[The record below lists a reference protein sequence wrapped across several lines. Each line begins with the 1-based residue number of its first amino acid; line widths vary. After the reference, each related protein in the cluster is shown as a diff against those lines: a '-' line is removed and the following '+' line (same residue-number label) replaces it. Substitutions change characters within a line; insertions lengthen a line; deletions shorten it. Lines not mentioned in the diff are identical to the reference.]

1 MWFDEKPHLPYG
13 TIASGPPSTAADL
26 FKVNFDSR
34 QDIENW
40 NSTERML
47 EEIYDR
53 RNKEIMDA
61 TGKELPNPMR
71 AARPTST
78 MDGFDLDPTPFD
90 PEGDW
95 QRSLKELAGQY
106 PDKAGVLQPDF
117 DPRDE
122 IRQRRRES
130 EDRMMD
136 ALSRRGRIEWNAIP
150 FVSPLAAEVANL
162 AYDPVGSAAIMAGQ
176 MAGMYN
182 SPVDVIP
189 NLFIGLAGGPTQSL
203 LKNALKAAVSNVA
216 LQAAYEPGVQARR
229 ADAGLESGWE
239 QAFQNLAGAFVMG
252 GVIDPVIRAPIRYGR
267 IAAGSTETFGG
278 VFRDAPPPLAPK
290 LPGDL
295 TPETLNQ
302 ALAGDQAAVEKVVEA
317 MGLQENPTVRGA
329 LQQIEQEAGL
339 RAEGVDGPDADDA
352 LSQAIAAARNSEEPL
367 PGPFD
372 PELDSARQQ
381 RVVAIET
388 ELETLRQGGVENA
401 DRIAT
406 LEQERARLRNEL
418 EAKAREAAIA
428 DDAPETVQ
436 KLTADGKPVSGTRIK
451 TADLTVD
458 RQQFPSRSSP
468 QALANRPGWDPLAAG
483 RILVWERTD
492 GSKVVVDGRNR
503 VDYAKKTGTDEVEGY
518 VYREADGWTA
528 GDMQVQAAL
537 KSLRDGKI
545 TDPVDAALV
554 LRARPELV
562 TRDLAANGQ
571 KSKLVRSLT
580 RLSPAAFERVVA
592 GEVEPVWGGM
602 VADLVARADQ
612 HDRILTDLAALNPRT
627 QREGRLAIAELL
639 RVPRDAATHA
649 MILDVE
655 AGYGPGVLEAR
666 VAVLDI
672 AMRDLQTDKRTF
684 DTVVKQAQRLVEEGN
699 QLLPTANV
707 ARAGANELAMG
718 MLNYLVNQGGP
729 VANLLNEAALA
740 VATQGLSPKLAGAAF
755 AGRLRQI
762 MQGDALAAVFKTQ
775 EPPLRIDEPWGKD
788 ALRQVEEA
796 EAALR
801 GAIEKAR
808 TKEIDDDTEAL
819 FALAR
824 YEDENP
830 LNREAKAVT
839 QALRTLEDAMKRE
852 GRNSTEI
859 AAEIKQQFGLD
870 VDPERIET
878 GEVWWRIGDVMRREA
893 DLSDLFGRTEN
904 EVLGQLG
911 EDIYVDLDRL
921 EAPELPEGI
930 DPAELVSRINERPDA
945 PQIMADIAA
954 NPQDA
959 PRIIGLALTDDIVA
973 RATQMYLEQDM
984 GPAEIAATLMRETR
998 KYVRLDQLT
1007 KLLTEADQ
1015 RARGGNQRRVWSEV
1029 MTEMIQS
1036 VADRLTSGVK
1046 LAEQLGLQAQQVYN
1060 RRSDLKKAGKAVPE
1074 LAGTWK
1080 AEDRLWWSE
1089 NPEAVAALQ
1098 SPEIRRMTAPDAAEV
1113 LGKQFGAK
1121 LTPLSIRSARSRYG
1135 ASSQSAAP
1143 ARMVTINR
1151 GDGKQV
1157 FRVVRGS
1164 KVEYTTTNAEKAKAR
1179 LNELLVKSIDDDT
1192 DTVFALPRDTDGQPS
1207 DRGQSASTGGR
1218 PATGDGPGETGAL
1231 SPGRPGETDAR
1242 VQRFPVG
1249 SGGSYAVL
1257 APRGAGPDGTR
1268 SWDLKVFSPTATAVP
1283 SEGASSTVTRNAW
1296 RSVGNQIAKLEL
1308 EERAAG
1314 PWDATDTPILLTV
1327 RNVEVRKDR
1336 QGQGVGTALYDA
1348 IEAHFGVQLVPSGF
1362 LKEGGFKFWQKRN
1375 PDAVKHYQYVPHQDT
1390 YMSPNQIVGHYKL
1403 TKRALMFAADDLDR
1417 NNLKTAVRELKGAID
1432 AIDWAEV
1439 SDQRLRS
1446 EFALPR
1452 TGEAPSGIEIGKYG
1466 FTPEAQARIAL
1477 IRERVQAVFDRLP
1490 PAVKGNLIDSLT
1502 YGGKDVDGSF
1512 NPTDAMVWVSLRA
1525 QDPERVAMHEEIHV
1539 LRKLKL
1545 LTDDEYNVLVQY
1557 ANQIGARKTY
1567 DIDKRYKKIYE
1578 RKFGKGARL
1587 EQALVEEM
1595 ASEMA
1600 ADYKTGTRF
1609 SPAIDRILA
1618 KIIDVLDQ
1626 VFRAVSG
1633 LGFRQV
1639 TDVFRPV
1646 LSVEQ
1651 VMQRI
1656 RSGEVG
1662 RRPADLSGLGRRD
1675 GTGQILQQ
1683 DRATG
1688 QAMRRELDSLGFY
1701 SKLDEV
1707 LGTFG
1712 PKDKVT
1718 TATLAQR
1725 GVKAAEL
1732 EARGLG
1738 QMLADGKAV
1747 PVADLRAAAEQNK
1760 VQLKQS
1766 VYRGKPY
1773 DPYDDNQSVTSS
1785 RPAKWAQYS
1794 LDPDNLTYRETVI
1807 HLPDSKDAASQ
1818 RVNAAAEAAKQWIR
1832 DRGEDPAD
1840 YEYKMP
1846 EDYVTLAVDKFGM
1859 PRPEGF
1865 DADIRAVTDLAKAS
1879 ADKNFRSG
1887 HFPEP
1892 NIVGH
1897 MMTSMTTH
1905 QGKSVYTIDQIQS
1918 DWGQKLRD
1926 GGVRD
1931 EAKIAE
1937 WKNKLT
1943 AATKAVEAEAVK
1955 ATAELDGLGV
1965 PPTGMAPG
1973 PLQTSAGDAN
1983 IRIHRVLN
1991 EYRRIEAAGDSAK
2004 IGEALAVVD
2013 AVDAIRARLDKLEQE
2028 RYRIE
2033 AELKTYEAT
2042 PAGNPLVNTT
2052 DQWVTTT
2059 LRRAITQAV
2068 EANADYIAIPSG
2080 DTVLG
2085 YNPGD
2090 TKGMREFYGATRVR
2104 DAARLAEVEAKLP
2117 DARRALKAA
2126 EDASDETRARNAKQ
2140 TTPNSAK
2147 ELVGAREALKA
2158 AHRVV
2163 DDLLKQKAALEEA
2176 SDKLLTGIVPKNLA
2190 KLLGTK
2196 GERIDTLDSPSG
2208 KTGLGK
2214 GFTLFPLTDEMKM
2227 RVRFEGM
2234 PMFSI
2239 RAFHGSPHDF
2249 DRFDLSKIGT
2259 GEGAQAY
2266 GHGLY
2271 FAESEGV
2278 AKQYRTDLRSRIPDI
2293 ELSRA
2298 GVSDDVALQ
2307 AKTYLSSSGN
2317 DPLEASRK
2325 LRAVADKAYEDLRPD
2340 ILKAADAYERAA
2352 QHPGRMYEVR
2362 IDADPNDFLDWDKP
2376 LSQQSEKVREAFRD
2390 TLEPIAQKYEQ
2401 ARAGL
2406 ADVEPRYR
2414 DAAMRSADQSI
2425 ADARAGNM
2433 TVGHYLDVL
2442 AKGSGNAEA
2451 SRRLKEIGIPGIKYL
2466 DQGSRGSGEGTYNFV
2481 VFDDSIIKIV
2491 AKDGQPLDDGTL
2503 ASGLKETDRLG
2514 TEADLISVCRR

>member
-40 NSTERML
+40 NSTERMF

-106 PDKAGVLQPDF
+106 PDKAGLLQPDF
-117 DPRDE
+117 APRDE

-278 VFRDAPPPLAPK
+278 VFRDAPPPAPK

-317 MGLQENPTVRGA
+317 LGLQDNPTVRGA
-329 LQQIEQEAGL
+329 LQQIEQEVGL
-339 RAEGVDGPDADDA
+339 RAEGVDGPDAVDA

-381 RVVAIET
+381 RVAAIET

-428 DDAPETVQ
+428 DDAPETVH

-458 RQQFPSRSSP
+458 RQQFPSRSDP
-468 QALANRPGWDPLAAG
+468 AALANRPGWDPLAAG

-788 ALRQVEEA
+788 ALRQIEEA

-893 DLSDLFGRTEN
+893 DISDLFGRTEN

-1007 KLLTEADQ
+1007 KLLSEADQ

-1029 MTEMIQS
+1029 MTEMIQN

-1046 LAEQLGLQAQQVYN
+1046 LAEQLGLRAQQVYN

-1098 SPEIRRMTAPDAAEV
+1098 SPEIRGMTAPDAAEV

-1192 DTVFALPRDTDGQPS
+1192 DTVFALPRESDGQPS
-1207 DRGQSASTGGR
+1207 DRGEGAPTGSR
-1218 PATGDGPGETGAL
+1218 PAAGDGPGESGAL
-1231 SPGRPGETDAR
+1231 SPGRPGEADAR

-1249 SGGSYAVL
+1249 GGGAYAVL

-1283 SEGASSTVTRNAW
+1283 SEGASATVTRNAW

-1362 LKEGGFKFWQKRN
+1362 LKEGGFKFWSKRN

-1403 TKRALMFAADDLDR
+1403 TKRALMFASDDLDR
-1417 NNLKTAVRELKGAID
+1417 NNLKTAVRELKNAVD
-1432 AIDWAEV
+1432 AIEWAEV

-1452 TGEAPSGIEIGKYG
+1452 AGEAPSSIEIGKYG

-1502 YGGKDVDGSF
+1502 YGGKDVDGTFSAV
-1512 NPTDAMVWVSLRA
+1512 DAMVWVSLRA

-1539 LRKLKL
+1539 LRKLNV
-1545 LTDDEYNVLVQY
+1545 LTDDEYNVLVEHTIQ
-1557 ANQIGARKTY
+1557 AGHRKTY
-1567 DIDKRYKKIYE
+1567 DINKRYKKIYE

-1587 EQALVEEM
+1587 EQALVEETV
-1595 ASEMA
+1595 AEMA

-1707 LGTFG
+1707 LAGFG

-1725 GVKAAEL
+1725 GVKASEL
-1732 EARGLG
+1732 EARGVID
-1738 QMLADGKAV
+1738 MLADGKAAS
-1747 PVADLRAAAEQNK
+1747 VADLQRVAAENPVDLMEAQRLSGALAADKRDQYLALQDRIDALPQTGQPDDREGFRWGRERLTRRELEAAQNA
-1760 VQLKQS
+1760 LT
-1766 VYRGKPY
+1766 GG
-1773 DPYDDNQSVTSS
+1773 
-1785 RPAKWAQYS
+1785 RPLSEAAKWQRYS
-1794 LDPDNLTYRETVI
+1794 LDRDNPTYRETVI
-1807 HLPDSKDAASQ
+1807 HLPSDVPEFVPNTAGSWGNTGGGALMRNPDF
-1818 RVNAAAEAAKQWIR
+1818 
-1832 DRGEDPAD
+1832 DRLNV
-1840 YEYKMP
+1840 
-1846 EDYVTLAVDKFGM
+1846 VT
-1859 PRPEGF
+1859 
-1865 DADIRAVTDLAKAS
+1865 
-1879 ADKNFRSG
+1879 G

-1897 MMTSMTTH
+1897 MMTSITYLPSKYDVNPVTDSDLKW
-1905 QGKSVYTIDQIQS
+1905 QRKSVFTIDQIQS
-1918 DWGQKLRD
+1918 DWGQRLRKRGAKD
-1926 GGVRD
+1926 PAQID
-1931 EAKIAE
+1931 ELHQQLQSMLPQEELEKAAMDLVGQPWSELPI
-1937 WKNKLT
+1937 
-1943 AATKAVEAEAVK
+1943 ATKQNILGTVGFDTGGEAARI
-1955 ATAELDGLGV
+1955 AAELD
-1965 PPTGMAPG
+1965 TAR
-1973 PLQTSAGDAN
+1973 T
-1983 IRIHRVLN
+1983 RV
-1991 EYRRIEAAGDSAK
+1991 S
-2004 IGEALAVVD
+2004 
-2013 AVDAIRARLDKLEQE
+2013 
-2028 RYRIE
+2028 
-2033 AELKTYEAT
+2033 
-2042 PAGNPLVNTT
+2042 GNPLVNTT

-2068 EANADYIAIPSG
+2068 EADADYIAIPSG
-2080 DTVLG
+2080 DTVLS

-2090 TKGMREFYGATRVR
+2090 TDGMREFYG
-2104 DAARLAEVEAKLP
+2104 K
-2117 DARRALKAA
+2117 
-2126 EDASDETRARNAKQ
+2126 
-2140 TTPNSAK
+2140 
-2147 ELVGAREALKA
+2147 
-2158 AHRVV
+2158 
-2163 DDLLKQKAALEEA
+2163 
-2176 SDKLLTGIVPKNLA
+2176 IVPKNLA

-2214 GFTLFPLTDEMKM
+2214 GFTLFPLTDEMKAK
-2227 RVRFEGM
+2227 VQAEGM
-2234 PMFSI
+2234 PMFSL
-2239 RAFHGSPHDF
+2239 P
-2249 DRFDLSKIGT
+2249 
-2259 GEGAQAY
+2259 
-2266 GHGLY
+2266 
-2271 FAESEGV
+2271 
-2278 AKQYRTDLRSRIPDI
+2278 
-2293 ELSRA
+2293 
-2298 GVSDDVALQ
+2298 
-2307 AKTYLSSSGN
+2307 
-2317 DPLEASRK
+2317 
-2325 LRAVADKAYEDLRPD
+2325 
-2340 ILKAADAYERAA
+2340 ER
-2352 QHPGRMYEVR
+2352 M
-2362 IDADPNDFLDWDKP
+2362 
-2376 LSQQSEKVREAFRD
+2376 
-2390 TLEPIAQKYEQ
+2390 
-2401 ARAGL
+2401 
-2406 ADVEPRYR
+2406 
-2414 DAAMRSADQSI
+2414 
-2425 ADARAGNM
+2425 
-2433 TVGHYLDVL
+2433 
-2442 AKGSGNAEA
+2442 
-2451 SRRLKEIGIPGIKYL
+2451 
-2466 DQGSRGSGEGTYNFV
+2466 
-2481 VFDDSIIKIV
+2481 
-2491 AKDGQPLDDGTL
+2491 DGDDGTL
-2503 ASGLKETDRLG
+2503 AAGLKETDRLG